1 MNLFKKVSI
10 STETAYHLK
19 NKKILNEIVE
29 KRSSDIKKLEKIVN
43 SDNQIYKYK
52 TEGRSPKDLRNYQH
66 PVQLL
71 KSLKDGKVNPR
82 EVLKAKLTLNQI
94 QAK

>member
-1 MNLFKKVSI
+1 MKLLKKGLLI
-10 STETAYHLK
+10 S
-19 NKKILNEIVE
+19 
-29 KRSSDIKKLEKIVN
+29 KKLENIVN
-43 SDNQIYKYK
+43 LDNQIYKYK

-82 EVLKAKLTLNQI
+82 EVLKAKLPLNQI